1 MSLSAAGKI
10 TPAQLDSVHAGETAD
25 AVIERLGKTTRDFE
39 RTSSRRIREKGDVT
53 GVTTHTV
60 EPAFYAQF
68 VRLRIFNGSYANDS
82 TARIY
87 EFEVYGEWPENL
99 ALNRP
104 ATGSGVPC
112 SPNEGPEKAFN
123 GSVSGGVSD
132 RWCSKGGS
140 VYLQVDLGS
149 VVSVRRIVIRHASS
163 GGEPEEF
170 NTQLFSVLASRD
182 NTNFTTIVNST
193 GARLVDEITVYRR
206 RTYCDGQR
214 EARLNFEHGKLV
226 SKTTELLK
234 DFEEDRRIF
243 AGVFQFFYLRLAI
256 FFGCLGI
263 FMNLFRGEML
273 DKTLH
278 YWFLAP
284 ARREVLLAGKYCAGL
299 IASIVIFTGGALL
312 CFGLMVYPHN
322 SLEVQTFWRNGGAWH
337 AFWYAAAAALGCV
350 GYGSVFL
357 AAGLFLRNPIVPA
370 AILLAWESIN
380 GFLPEL
386 MQKASILYYLQS
398 LCPVPAPVDRNMPSL
413 LQLLLTPASPASR
426 SGAIL
431 GILAITAAVLWLARR
446 AIIRIQISY
455 GAES

>member
-1 MSLSAAGKI
+1 MSLAAAGKI
-10 TPAQLDSVHAGETAD
+10 TPAQLDGIRTEETAD
-25 AVIERLGKTTRDFE
+25 AVIERLGKPVRDFE
-39 RTSSRRIREKGDVT
+39 RTSSRRVREKGEDS
-53 GVTTHTV
+53 GVTTHAI
-60 EPAFYAQF
+60 EPAFNARF
-68 VRLRIFNGSYANDS
+68 IRLSVFRGSYANDA

-87 EFEVYGEWPENL
+87 ELEVYGDGPENL

-104 ATGSGVPC
+104 ATGSAPC
-112 SPNEGPEKAFN
+112 SPDEGPEKAFN

-132 RWCSKGGS
+132 RWCSQGGS

-149 VVSVRRIVIRHASS
+149 EVPVRRVVVRHASA
-163 GGEPEEF
+163 GGAAEEF
-170 NTQLFSVLASRD
+170 NTALFSVRAGSD
-182 NTNFTTIVNST
+182 NETFTTIVNST
-193 GARLVDEITVYRR
+193 GARFEDKITLHRSM
-206 RTYCDGQR
+206 TYFDGSR
-214 EARLNFEHGKLV
+214 ETRLDFENGTLV
-226 SKTTELLK
+226 SKTTDLLR

-273 DKTLH
+273 DRTLH
-278 YWFLAP
+278 YWFCAP
-284 ARREVLLAGKYCAGL
+284 ARRDVLLAGKYGAGL
-299 IASIVIFTGGALL
+299 IASIVIFTGGALI
-312 CFGLMVYPHN
+312 CFCLMVWPHN
-322 SLEVQTFWRNGGAWH
+322 SLEVQAFWRSAGMWH
-337 AFWYAAAAALGCV
+337 AFWYAMAAALGCV

-357 AAGLFLRNPIVPA
+357 AAGLFLRNPIIPA

-398 LCPVPAPVDRNMPSL
+398 LCPIPAPVDRDVPGL

-431 GILAITAAVLWLARR
+431 GILAITAAVLWLARF
-446 AIIRIQISY
+446 AILRMQISY
-455 GAES
+455 SGES